1 MRRRVL
7 DLLTGALQT
16 EVDPINTQLILGFRF
31 VSLKF
36 K

>member
-7 DLLTGALQT
+7 DLLTGALQA

-31 VSLKF
+31 LCLKI